1 MTAGTPMRP
10 LPRRAEPVGAETT
23 LIAARHGPSAQEGG
37 VWHTPLLRPRSPLR
51 LAVRVTRP
59 DRAGDGRA

>member
-37 VWHTPLLRPRSPLR
+37 VWIPPC
-51 LAVRVTRP
+51 
-59 DRAGDGRA
+59 